1 MAERAERNSFE
12 RREFSI
18 GVLCWDGMNTSLAE
32 DVASERLHSQ
42 RARGKLARVGL
53 SSQSIQRFISQV
65 AEEDLHVKTI
75 LSLAN
80 ATLGVLHAASL
91 CIHVVGRAF
100 AWASGGDGKHGVKQ
114 VDRLLSNEKV
124 SPWELAAAWIAL
136 VLGPREEAWIALDWT
151 DFDKDDHTT
160 LVASLIS
167 RHGRAT
173 PLLWKTV
180 KKSTLEG
187 KRNEYE
193 DGLLAH
199 LRASIASN
207 VRVTILAD
215 RGFGDQKRYAQL
227 ALLGFDYVIRFRACI
242 LLADQYGEQKPASA
256 WMTESGRATMLKDMG
271 VTADC
276 YVVPAVVLVHD
287 KRMQEAWCLAT
298 SHRSATASAVV
309 KMYGKRFTIEE
320 TFRDTKNSHLGMGLS
335 ATHIRDEDRRDRL
348 ILIAAFAQVLVTLL
362 GAAGE
367 KAGLDRTL
375 KSNTSKKRQLS
386 LYKQGLHWY
395 MAIPSMREERLRAL
409 VDAYGEVLR
418 EHAFTRDLLGVI

>member
-1 MAERAERNSFE
+1 ME
-12 RREFSI
+12 
-18 GVLCWDGMNTSLAE
+18 TSLAE
-32 DVASERLHSQ
+32 QIASERLQSQ
-42 RARGKLARVGL
+42 RARARVARVGL
-53 SSQSIQRFISQV
+53 SSRSIQRFIRQV

-91 CIHVVGRAF
+91 CIHVIGRAF
-100 AWASGGDGKHGVKQ
+100 AWTSGGEGKHGVKQ
-114 VDRLLSNEKV
+114 VDRLLSNDNV
-124 SPWELAAAWIAL
+124 SPWKLAASWIAL
-136 VLGPREEAWIALDWT
+136 VLGPRQEAWIALDWT

-160 LVASLIS
+160 LVASLIT

-173 PLLWKTV
+173 PLLWRTV

-193 DGLLAH
+193 DQLLAH
-199 LRASIASN
+199 LRASIAQT

-215 RGFGDQKRYAQL
+215 RGFGDQKLYAQL
-227 ALLGFDYVIRFRACI
+227 TALGFDYVIRFRECI
-242 LLADQYGEQKPASA
+242 LLTDQYGQQKPASEWVA
-256 WMTESGRATMLKDMG
+256 KSGRATMLKDIA

-276 YVVPAVVLVHD
+276 YIVPAVVLVHD
-287 KRMQEAWCLAT
+287 KRMNQAWCLAT
-298 SHRSATASAVV
+298 SHRSATATVVV

-348 ILIAAFAQVLVTLL
+348 ILIAVFAHALVTLL

-386 LYKQGLHWY
+386 LYNQGLHWY
-395 MAIPSMREERLRAL
+395 MAIPNMREERLRL
-409 VDAYGEVLR
+409 LIDAYGEVLR